1 MTAPLPA
8 SGLTG
13 PHGDS
18 PHGDSPHGDSPHGD
32 SAHGDS
38 AHGDSPHGDDARQ
51 VAAAFGLDPDSVL
64 DLSASLNP
72 FAPDVAAMATA
83 HLGTLRRYP
92 DRGDLDRATLALAN
106 GLGVVAERVLL
117 TNGGSEAIALVAAD
131 IGEGWVDRPEFSL
144 YERHL
149 SGLRPGAPRFRSD
162 PHNPTGRLAR
172 PDETAEVWDE
182 AFYPL
187 ATGRWTRGDAAQG
200 SSVVV
205 GSLTKLFACP
215 GLRVGYVVAPASEPE
230 LIERLAAAQPRWSV
244 NGLALALLPEL
255 MAAAELEKWQQLV
268 AEAREELG
276 RVLAAH
282 GLRARASDANYVL
295 VHGSDDLRDRLAG
308 RGVVVRDC
316 SSFGLTG
323 TVRMAV
329 PGPEGLERLDRAL
342 RTTRS
347 GGTRMQE
354 KNTMNATTD
363 ATTDATEETP

>member
-1 MTAPLPA
+1 MTASRPTSALP
-8 SGLTG
+8 G
-13 PHGDS
+13 
-18 PHGDSPHGDSPHGD
+18 
-32 SAHGDS
+32 
-38 AHGDSPHGDDARQ
+38 PHGDDARQ
-51 VAAAFGLDPDSVL
+51 VAAAFGLDPNSVL

-83 HLGTLRRYP
+83 HLGTLGRYP
-92 DRGDLDRATLALAN
+92 DRSDLDRATRALAT
-106 GLGVVAERVLL
+106 GLGVEASRVLV
-117 TNGGSEAIALVAAD
+117 TNGGAEAIALVAAD

-172 PDETAEVWDE
+172 PEETADVWDE

-200 SSVVV
+200 AAVVV

-215 GLRVGYVVAPASEPE
+215 GLRIGYVLAPAGDPK
-230 LIERLAAAQPRWSV
+230 LIDRLATAQPRWSV

-255 MAAAELEKWQQLV
+255 VAAADLQKWQRLV
-268 AEAREELG
+268 GDAREELG
-276 RVLAAH
+276 RVLVAH

-295 VHGSDDLRDRLAG
+295 VNGATGLRDQLGAQ
-308 RGVVVRDC
+308 GVVVRDC
-316 SSFGLTG
+316 SSFGMTD

-342 RTTRS
+342 RTARS
-347 GGTRMQE
+347 GGTVIQESAMQPR
-354 KNTMNATTD
+354 TD
-363 ATTDATEETP
+363 AVRETP